1 MEEKLMSKKEMNI
14 NELSFEQCMSE
25 VEKLSEDLESG
36 GLSLNDAMQKYKLA
50 SSLMNRAN
58 FLLESVKNEIKI
70 IDEQGERSVLKKDI
84 LDK

>member
-1 MEEKLMSKKEMNI
+1 MEERSMSKKELNI

-25 VEKLSEDLESG
+25 IEKLSEDLESG

-50 SSLMNRAN
+50 SLLMNRAN
-58 FLLESVKNEIKI
+58 FLLESVKNEIKV
-70 IDEQGERSVLKKDI
+70 IDEQGERSLQKKDI